1 MINMVSL
8 KINAKVA
15 IGLRVDLPDSP
26 PLLMIIGQTGFM
38 MCGFLN
44 MEEAEKL
51 NVAAAMV
58 SDVRNFDDVLGAEIK
73 AATSKAKIKGV
84 RIGMKGKEA
93 VRLLL

>member
-8 KINAKVA
+8 KINDKVA

-26 PLLMIIGQTGFM
+26 PLLMIIGETGFV

-44 MEEAEKL
+44 MEAAEKL

>member
-44 MEEAEKL
+44 MEAAEKL